1 MPATTSTNLKDASA
15 HEQQYRLRGASS
27 SDLSERAISIAIFVS
42 CLAYLCVFL
51 RYSTIEPDEGIVL
64 QGAER
69 ILRGEVP
76 YRDFFSFYTPG
87 SFYLIAFL
95 FKIFGDSFAVAR
107 VSLAG
112 AGAICSLVTYL
123 LARRTC
129 SRGISIFTASLATVC
144 GTAFRFLVLHNIY
157 STLLCSL
164 TLYAAVRWLE
174 TEKPLW
180 AWITGSFASLTF
192 LFEQSKGAGLC
203 GGLLLAFFIL
213 GVFGRHRLF
222 NKVRF
227 AALTTGFVWPMLCTF
242 AYFGEKRTATVMIES
257 WLWPL
262 HHYTQANRVP
272 YDFQNWSDNA
282 RQIIF
287 HSGPMWIRV
296 VKIIAVSP
304 GLLIPVLPLVAV
316 AMLVVWTIR
325 VRRDSDGSSSDAGY
339 YVLVCTTVSGLLA
352 SVVLVRADVL
362 HFMYLTPLWYVVLAW
377 ILGSVRV
384 PGRALPVVRPYLLAY
399 VGAAFGLLGVALL
412 FTATGARNRI
422 QTRRGMITTAER
434 DTVIDYVQSHVS
446 PDAQLLV
453 YPYLPLYNYLTATR
467 GPSRF
472 DYFQPGMNTPA
483 QAQEIIASLKSHS
496 ESAVLFEPWFAE
508 KIANSWPDTPLAAIA
523 SDPIADYISRNYR
536 VCKMLS
542 SPDGWRFHFMVRKDV
557 TCPQ

>member
-1 MPATTSTNLKDASA
+1 MPTTTSPNLKDASA
-15 HEQQYRLRGASS
+15 HEEQHQLRSDSS
-27 SDLSERAISIAIFVS
+27 SDLSERAISVAIFVC
-42 CLAYLCVFL
+42 CLAYLCVFM

-87 SFYLIAFL
+87 SFYSIAFL
-95 FKIFGDSFAVAR
+95 FKIFGDSFVVAR
-107 VSLAG
+107 VSLAV

-129 SRGISIFTASLATVC
+129 SRGISIFAALLATVC

-164 TLYAAVRWLE
+164 TLYAAVRLLE
-174 TEKPLW
+174 TERPLW
-180 AWITGSFASLTF
+180 AWNTGSFASLTF

-213 GVFGRHRLF
+213 RVFGRHHVF
-222 NKVRF
+222 NKVRSV
-227 AALTTGFVWPMLCTF
+227 AMTTGFAWPLFFTF
-242 AYFGEKRTATVMIES
+242 GYFGEERAEKVMIES

-272 YDFQNWSDNA
+272 YGFQNWSDNA

-287 HSGPMWIRV
+287 HTGPIWIRA
-296 VKIIAVSP
+296 VKALAVSP

-316 AMLVVWTIR
+316 AMLVVWTIQIR
-325 VRRDSDGSSSDAGY
+325 RTSRDSSSQAGY
-339 YVLVCTTVSGLLA
+339 YVLVSATLSGLLV

-362 HFMYLTPLWYVVLAW
+362 HFMYLTPLWYIVLAW
-377 ILGSVRV
+377 ILGSVRS

-399 VGAAFGLLGVALL
+399 VSAAFGLLGVALL

-446 PDAQLLV
+446 PGGQLLV

-467 GPSRF
+467 SPSRY
-472 DYFQPGMNTPA
+472 DYFQPGMNTPS

-496 ESAVLFEPWFAE
+496 ESAVLFEPWFPE

-523 SDPIADYISRNYR
+523 NDPIADYISRNYR
-536 VCKMLS
+536 VCKMLN